1 MRKPPMTGATPRYR
15 LEGVKGEFFDVFA
28 KKANAIK
35 AAIEMATEYP
45 GTTFLVVRTTLL
57 KKKVVFK
64 MKIEMD
70 FQFDDIRDVYGSMV
84 GVYQQKLDKTKY
96 WRKPD
101 VST

>member
-1 MRKPPMTGATPRYR
+1 MTGATPRYR
-15 LEGVKGEFFDVFA
+15 VEGVKGEFFDVFA

-35 AAIEMATEYP
+35 AAVQMATEHP
-45 GTTFLVVRTTLL
+45 GVTFLVVRTTLV

-64 MKIEMD
+64 FKLDIEY
-70 FQFDDIRDVYGSMV
+70 QFADLQDVYRGIID
-84 GVYQQKLDKTKY
+84 VYQKKLDKTKY

>member
-1 MRKPPMTGATPRYR
+1 MKKTPMTGATPRYR

-35 AAIEMATEYP
+35 AAIEMATEHP

-64 MKIEMD
+64 MRLEMD
-70 FQFDDIRDVYGSMV
+70 FQFDDLQDVYASV
-84 GVYQQKLDKTKY
+84 VSVYQKKLDKTKY

>member
-1 MRKPPMTGATPRYR
+1 MTGATPRYR

-35 AAIEMATEYP
+35 AAVQMAAEYP
-45 GTTFLVVRTTLL
+45 GTTFLVVRTTFL
-57 KKKVVFK
+57 KKKVVFRFK
-64 MKIEMD
+64 LEIEY
-70 FQFDDIRDVYGSMV
+70 QFEDIQDVYRGIID
-84 GVYQQKLDKTKY
+84 VYQDKLDKTKY